1 VSTKDLDA
9 ESIIAAFNHH
19 SVQLHGAPVPP
30 TEDIDFT
37 PATSEDNLERL
48 DRSLTALRARIRSS
62 EEPDG
67 LAFEHNAKTLG
78 ERRML
83 NLTCRHGDF
92 DISFVPS
99 GTEGYGDLVRRALPV
114 RIGAATVYVAALVDI
129 IRSKRAAGRPK
140 DFRTLPILVRYASGK
155 GVDVPEGTDVSPHPD
170 RPNRPA
176 VERPTSVDD
185 ARTRLARAKRAKP
198 TESAPATEPEDPPPT
213 PDR

>member
-19 SVQLHGAPVPP
+19 SVQFVVIGGFASQLHGAPVPP

-48 DRSLTALRARIRSS
+48 DRALTALRARIRTS

-83 NLTCRHGDF
+83 NLTCPHGDF

-99 GTEGYGDLVRRALPV
+99 GTEGYGDLVRR
-114 RIGAATVYVAALVDI
+114 DS
-129 IRSKRAAGRPK
+129 RSGSGRPPSMSPRLSTSSAASEQP
-140 DFRTLPILVRYASGK
+140 DVQRTSGH
-155 GVDVPEGTDVSPHPD
+155 SPSSSAT
-170 RPNRPA
+170 PA
-176 VERPTSVDD
+176 
-185 ARTRLARAKRAKP
+185 ARASTSPEAP
-198 TESAPATEPEDPPPT
+198 TCHLIRTGRTAPQ
-213 PDR
+213 